1 VIVTLIVATRLVVP
15 LFIPRFP
22 LVIIVA
28 LIVDAVDQTVLAQW
42 TEVDTGEDGPYQSYD
57 KALDIY
63 YLTVAYL
70 AAMRNWASEGAFR
83 VARFLFLYRLVGVTL
98 FELTDERWVLFVFPN
113 TFEYF
118 FIAYEVVRL
127 RWDPTRISTR
137 GWVLTAAAIWVF
149 VKLPQEW
156 WIHIAQLDFTDAV
169 REHTEL
175 FVLLGF
181 LALILAVGAWLV
193 LRLRVPAP
201 DWAFRLAADPI
212 APELATPEARYS
224 SRLARGIR
232 SRQLLE
238 EAFLL
243 SLVCLIFAIML
254 PGGEASPLE
263 VCIVVSAIVLANT
276 LTSLWVARRGGLG
289 IRSAAVLYLL
299 RFGLNFALLYLAGQI
314 AGEREPAPLGHALFF
329 AQLITLITWL
339 YDWYRPLYEARFRQ
353 TSSAPEFSAGS
364 RRADEE
370 ISVGAS
376 LHPDVR

>member
-1 VIVTLIVATRLVVP
+1 VTGLLAEVPLDDAVIVTLIVATRLVVP

-22 LVIIVA
+22 LVIIGA
-28 LIVDAVDQTVLAQW
+28 LVVDAVDQTLLATL

-70 AAMRNWASEGAFR
+70 ATMRNWASEGAFR
-83 VARFLFLYRLVGVTL
+83 VAKFLFFYRLVGVTL
-98 FELTDERWVLFVFPN
+98 FELFEERWLLFVFPN

-137 GWVLTAAAIWVF
+137 GWVLTAAVIWVF

-169 REHTEL
+169 RAHTEL
-175 FVLLGF
+175 FVLLGL
-181 LALILAVGAWLV
+181 LALIPAAVAWHL
-193 LRLRVPAP
+193 LRPRVPAP
-201 DWAFRLAADPI
+201 DWALRFAADPI
-212 APELATPEARYS
+212 APELATPAVRYR

-243 SLVCLIFAIML
+243 SLVCVIFAIML

-263 VCIVVSAIVLANT
+263 VCVVVSAIVLANT
-276 LTSLWVARRGGLG
+276 FAGLWVARRGGLD
-289 IRSAAVLYLL
+289 IRSGAVHYLL
-299 RFGLNFALLYLAGQI
+299 RFGLNVALLYSAGQI

-329 AQLITLITWL
+329 AQLITLVSWL

-353 TSSAPEFSAGS
+353 T
-364 RRADEE
+364 
-370 ISVGAS
+370 
-376 LHPDVR
+376 

>member
-1 VIVTLIVATRLVVP
+1 MTAALAGVPVDDAVIVTLIVATRLIVP

-28 LIVDAVDQTVLAQW
+28 LIVDAVDQTVLATW
-42 TEVDTGEDGPYQSYD
+42 TDVDTGENGPYQSYD

-70 AAMRNWASEGAFR
+70 AAMRNWKSEGAFK

-98 FELTDERWVLFVFPN
+98 FELSDERWVLFVFPN

-137 GWVLTAAAIWVF
+137 GWVLIAAAIWIF

-169 REHTEL
+169 GERTGL
-175 FVLLGF
+175 FVVLGM
-181 LALILAVGAWLV
+181 LAVIVAVVAWHY
-193 LRLRVPAP
+193 LRPRVPAP
-201 DWAFRLAADPI
+201 DWAYRFAADALP
-212 APELATPEARYS
+212 PEFTTAEARYR
-224 SRLARGIR
+224 SRIARGFG
-232 SRQLLE
+232 SRQLIE
-238 EAFLL
+238 EAVLL
-243 SLVCLIFAIML
+243 SLVCVIFAIML

-263 VCIVVSAIVLANT
+263 IAIAVSAIVVANT
-276 LTSLWVARRGGLG
+276 LVSLVIARRGGLG
-289 IRSAAVLYLL
+289 IRSGAVLYLL
-299 RFGLNFALLYLAGQI
+299 RFALNFALLWAAGQI

-339 YDWYRPLYEARFRQ
+339 YDWYRPLYDARFRR
-353 TSSAPEFSAGS
+353 T
-364 RRADEE
+364 
-370 ISVGAS
+370 
-376 LHPDVR
+376 

>member
-1 VIVTLIVATRLVVP
+1 VTGLLAEVPLDDAVIVTLIVVTRLVVP

-22 LVIIVA
+22 LVIVGA
-28 LIVDAVDQTVLAQW
+28 LVVDAVDQTLLAQL

-70 AAMRNWASEGAFR
+70 ATMRNWASEGAFR
-83 VARFLFLYRLVGVTL
+83 VARFLFFYRLVGVTL
-98 FELTDERWVLFVFPN
+98 FELFDERWLLFVFPN

-137 GWVLTAAAIWVF
+137 GWVLTAAVIWVF

-169 REHTEL
+169 RAHTEL
-175 FVLLGF
+175 FLVLGL
-181 LALILAVGAWLV
+181 LALIPAAVAWHL
-193 LRLRVPAP
+193 LRPRVPAP
-201 DWAFRLAADPI
+201 DWALRFAADPI
-212 APELATPEARYS
+212 APELATPAVRYR

-243 SLVCLIFAIML
+243 SLVCVIFAIML

-263 VCIVVSAIVLANT
+263 VCAVVSAIVLANAFA
-276 LTSLWVARRGGLG
+276 SLWVARRGGLG
-289 IRSAAVLYLL
+289 IRSGAVLYLL
-299 RFGLNFALLYLAGQI
+299 RFGLNLALLYSAGQI

-353 TSSAPEFSAGS
+353 T
-364 RRADEE
+364 
-370 ISVGAS
+370 
-376 LHPDVR
+376 

>member
-1 VIVTLIVATRLVVP
+1 MTAELAGVPVDDAVIVTLIVATRLIVP

-28 LIVDAVDQTVLAQW
+28 LIVDAVDQTVLATW
-42 TEVDTGEDGPYQSYD
+42 TDVDTGENGPYQSYD

-70 AAMRNWASEGAFR
+70 ATMRNWKSEGAFK

-98 FELTDERWVLFVFPN
+98 FELSDERWILFIFPN

-137 GWVLTAAAIWVF
+137 GWVLTAAAIWIF

-169 REHTEL
+169 RERTEL
-175 FVLLGF
+175 FVVLG
-181 LALILAVGAWLV
+181 ILAVIVAVVAWHY
-193 LRLRVPAP
+193 LRPRVPAP
-201 DWAFRLAADPI
+201 DWAYRFAADALP
-212 APELATPEARYS
+212 PEFTTAEARYG
-224 SRLARGIR
+224 SRIARGFG
-232 SRQLLE
+232 SRQLIE
-238 EAFLL
+238 EAVLL
-243 SLVCLIFAIML
+243 SLVCVIFAIML

-263 VCIVVSAIVLANT
+263 IAIAVSAIVVANT
-276 LTSLWVARRGGLG
+276 LVSLVIARRGGLG
-289 IRSAAVLYLL
+289 IRSGAVLYLL
-299 RFGLNFALLYLAGQI
+299 RFALNFALLWAAGQI

-339 YDWYRPLYEARFRQ
+339 YDWYRPLYDARFRR
-353 TSSAPEFSAGS
+353 T
-364 RRADEE
+364 
-370 ISVGAS
+370 
-376 LHPDVR
+376 

>member
-1 VIVTLIVATRLVVP
+1 VTALFASVPVDDAVIVTLIVATRLVVP

-28 LIVDAVDQTVLAQW
+28 LVVDAVDQTVLAQL

-70 AAMRNWASEGAFR
+70 ATMRNWASEGAFR
-83 VARFLFLYRLVGVTL
+83 VGRFLYFYRLVGVTA
-98 FELTDERWVLFVFPN
+98 FELFDERWLLLVFAN

-127 RWDPTRISTR
+127 RWNPTRISTR
-137 GWVLTAAAIWVF
+137 GWVLIAAAIWIF

-156 WIHIAQLDFTDAV
+156 WIHVAQLDFTDAV
-169 REHTEL
+169 REHTAL
-175 FVLLGF
+175 FVLLG
-181 LALILAVGAWLV
+181 LLV
-193 LRLRVPAP
+193 LVLACVAFFVLRRRVPEP
-201 DWAFRLAADPI
+201 DWAYRFAADPI
-212 APELATPEARYS
+212 PPELTTPEARYG

-243 SLVCLIFAIML
+243 SLVCVVFAIML

-263 VCIVVSAIVLANT
+263 IGVAVSAIVIANT
-276 LTSLWVARRGGLG
+276 IASLWLARRGGLDV
-289 IRSAAVLYLL
+289 RSAAAHYLI
-299 RFGLNFALLYLAGQI
+299 RFALNFALLYTAGQL

-353 TSSAPEFSAGS
+353 T
-364 RRADEE
+364 
-370 ISVGAS
+370 
-376 LHPDVR
+376 

>member
-1 VIVTLIVATRLVVP
+1 MTAELAAVPFDDAVIVTLIVASRLIVP
-15 LFIPRFP
+15 LFIPRVP
-22 LVIIVA
+22 LIIIVA
-28 LIVDAVDQTVLAQW
+28 LIIDAVDQTLLAQL

-83 VARFLFLYRLVGVTL
+83 VARFLLLYRLVGVTL
-98 FELTDERWVLFVFPN
+98 FELSDERWVLFVFPN

-118 FIAYEVVRL
+118 FIAYEVVRV
-127 RWDPTRISTR
+127 RWDPTRISMR
-137 GWVLTAAAIWVF
+137 GWVLTAAAIWIF

-169 REHTEL
+169 RDHTEL
-175 FVLLGF
+175 FVLLGL
-181 LALILAVGAWLV
+181 LALVLAGVAWYL
-193 LRLRVPAP
+193 LRPRVPAP
-201 DWAFRLAADPI
+201 DWAFRFGADPI
-212 APELATPEARYS
+212 APELMTPEARYG
-224 SRLARGIR
+224 SRLERGFR

-263 VCIVVSAIVLANT
+263 ICIAVSAIVVANT
-276 LTSLWVARRGGLG
+276 LASLWIARRGGLLG
-289 IRSAAVLYLL
+289 IRAVAGQYLV

-353 TSSAPEFSAGS
+353 T
-364 RRADEE
+364 
-370 ISVGAS
+370 
-376 LHPDVR
+376 

>member
-1 VIVTLIVATRLVVP
+1 MTTLAASLDDTVIVTLIVASRLIVP

-22 LVIIVA
+22 LIIIAA
-28 LIVDAVDQTVLAQW
+28 LIIDAVDQTLLAQL
-42 TEVDTGEDGPYQSYD
+42 TEVDTGENGPYQSYD

-70 AAMRNWASEGAFR
+70 AAMRNWKSEGAFQ

-98 FELTDERWVLFVFPN
+98 FELFDERWLLFVFPN
-113 TFEYF
+113 TFEYY

-169 REHTEL
+169 RDHTEL
-175 FVLLGF
+175 FVVLGIV
-181 LALILAVGAWLV
+181 ALVVAAVAWHY
-193 LRLRVPAP
+193 LRPRVPAP
-201 DWAFRLAADPI
+201 DWAYRFAADPLP
-212 APELATPEARYS
+212 PELTTPEARYG
-224 SRLARGIR
+224 SRLARGFR
-232 SRQLLE
+232 SGQLIE
-238 EAFLL
+238 EAVLL
-243 SLVCLIFAIML
+243 SLVCVIFAIML

-263 VCIVVSAIVLANT
+263 IAIAVSAIVVANT
-276 LTSLWVARRGGLG
+276 LASLWVAGRGGLLD
-289 IRSAAVLYLL
+289 IRSGAGQYLV
-299 RFGLNFALLYLAGQI
+299 RFGLNFALLYLAGEI

-339 YDWYRPLYEARFRQ
+339 YDWYRPLYEARFRK
-353 TSSAPEFSAGS
+353 T
-364 RRADEE
+364 
-370 ISVGAS
+370 
-376 LHPDVR
+376 